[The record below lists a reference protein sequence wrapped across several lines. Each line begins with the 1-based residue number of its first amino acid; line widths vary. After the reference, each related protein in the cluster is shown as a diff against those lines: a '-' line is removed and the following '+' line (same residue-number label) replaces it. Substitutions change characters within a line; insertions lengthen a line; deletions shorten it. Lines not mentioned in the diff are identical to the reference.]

1 MLAESL
7 GHMVGGSGFEIEMIF
22 FFFLFFLGPV
32 RQIFVTSSISIILG
46 NDLLTGCIFHLL
58 GSQNVELRP

>member
-22 FFFLFFLGPV
+22 FFFLGPV